1 MTIKQSEN
9 LIENLLE
16 DNKENGKYYIHR
28 TAIGP
33 VFYDVSNGNIYTNKE
48 YLEMFQSDSEYVDEY
63 LYPFDSVDV
72 DMLLKEHSLDL
83 GSGWSISEEEYKK
96 AVERNFQEH
105 ISEN

>member
-33 VFYDVSNGNIYTNKE
+33 VFYDVSNGKIYTNKE
-48 YLEMFQSDSEYVDEY
+48 YFEMFQSDSEYVDEY

-72 DMLLKEHSLDL
+72 DMFLK
-83 GSGWSISEEEYKK
+83 
-96 AVERNFQEH
+96 
-105 ISEN
+105 

>member
-33 VFYDVSNGNIYTNKE
+33 VFYDVSNGKIYTNKE
-48 YLEMFQSDSEYVDEY
+48 Y
-63 LYPFDSVDV
+63 FD
-72 DMLLKEHSLDL
+72 MYRRKFKYE
-83 GSGWSISEEEYKK
+83 
-96 AVERNFQEH
+96 NFMCF
-105 ISEN
+105 NR